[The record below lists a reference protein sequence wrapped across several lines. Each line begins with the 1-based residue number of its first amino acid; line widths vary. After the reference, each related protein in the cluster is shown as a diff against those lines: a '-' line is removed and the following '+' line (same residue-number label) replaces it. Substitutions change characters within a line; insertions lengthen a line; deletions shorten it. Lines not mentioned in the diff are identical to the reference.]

1 MAINSKKINKIEAQK
16 MQEIMNDPVK
26 WAQVFVTI
34 FDNVKKEYTP
44 WVARW
49 YQREMLQDR
58 SVKKVARCGRRTGKT
73 ETMCIEMLW
82 KALTKKHHRILV
94 VTPYENQVRLIFTR
108 LNEIITESPLIKSR
122 VIKNTKNPYWIGLD
136 NGAIILG
143 FTTGASSGSGGASIR
158 GQRADAIYMDEVDYM
173 SEADFD
179 SVMAIAGERS
189 DITIFMSSTPTGKR
203 SKFWRACTDPKM
215 GFTEHYHPSTHN
227 PNWGQDMEAEF
238 RAQLS
243 EQGFVHE
250 IMAEFGTQDTGV
262 FNKNKV
268 DASTSYCYYAYNEL
282 DYYQKQRV
290 KDNHLE
296 VEMLLYD
303 KENPAPVNPFR
314 TMGVD
319 WDKYGASS
327 SIIILEY
334 DVINGKFKVIK
345 RVEVP
350 RGEYS
355 YDNAVN
361 LIISLNE
368 LYKPSWIYCD
378 AGAGEYQIERLRIY
392 GEENPASGLK
402 NKVKRCNF
410 RQNVDITDPV
420 TGEIERAQFKQLMIN
435 QLQIGFDRERFILS
449 PFDEVLHK
457 QLIDYEV
464 EKIGANGLPVFTSK
478 NEHFVDAFGLAYMA
492 FVLEFAELV
501 QVMKEIEHKTIMK
514 QSNHH
519 LGQAG
524 LNRLFNSI
532 ETSAAPKGFEQV
544 LNADPNERKGDRP
557 QWVKVPLSYR
567 KDNMSRGSWGSRSGM
582 GRGGF
587 GGRSSW

>member
-1 MAINSKKINKIEAQK
+1 MALAKRINKIEAEQMSK
-16 MQEIMNDPVK
+16 ILNDPVK

-34 FDNVKKEYTP
+34 FDNNKKEYTP

-58 SVKKVARCGRRTGKT
+58 SIKKVARCGRRTGKT

-82 KALTKKHHRILV
+82 KAFTKKHHRILV

-108 LNEIITESPLIKSR
+108 LNEIISESPLLKQR

-203 SKFWRACTDPKM
+203 SKFWAACTNPKM

-227 PNWGQDMEAEF
+227 PNWGPDMEAEF

-243 EQGFVHE
+243 EQGFIHE
-250 IMAEFGTQDTGV
+250 IMADFGTQATGV
-262 FNKNKV
+262 FNKDKI
-268 DASTSYCYYAYNEL
+268 DYASSRELYAYNEL
-282 DYYQKQRV
+282 DYYQQKRV
-290 KDNHLE
+290 KDNHLK
-296 VEMLLYD
+296 VNMIDYKT
-303 KENPAPVNPFR
+303 KEEIPVNPFR

-327 SIIILEY
+327 SIIILDY
-334 DVINGKFKVIK
+334 DILSGCFKVFK

-350 RGEYS
+350 RSEYS
-355 YDNAVN
+355 YDTAVN
-361 LIISLNE
+361 LIIELNDK
-368 LYKPSWIYCD
+368 YNPSWIYCD
-378 AGAGEYQIERLRIY
+378 AGSGEYQLERLHIY
-392 GEENPASGLK
+392 GDEHPESGLK
-402 NKVKRCNF
+402 HKVKRW
-410 RQNVDITDPV
+410 
-420 TGEIERAQFKQLMIN
+420 QFKQNIEIDDPITGEVEKAQVKQFMIN
-435 QLQIGFDRERFILS
+435 QLQIGFERDRFILS

-457 QLIDYEV
+457 QLVDYEV
-464 EKIGANGLPVFTSK
+464 ERIGSNGNPVFTSK
-478 NEHFVDAFGLAYMA
+478 DEHFIDAFGLAYLA
-492 FVLEFAELV
+492 FVLEFKELV
-501 QVMKEIEHKTIMK
+501 NVMKEIERKAIINI
-514 QSNHH
+514 SNKR
-519 LGQAG
+519 LGEQG

-532 ETSAAPKGFEQV
+532 ETSAAPKGFSQV
-544 LNADPNERKGDRP
+544 LNADKSERPGDRP
-557 QWVKVPLSYR
+557 KWVKVPLGYK
-567 KDNMSRGSWGSRSGM
+567 KDSFNRTNWGNRSS
-582 GRGGF
+582 GRNGL
-587 GGRSSW
+587 GGRSMW